1 MKLIFSLATLLLM
14 SGTNALNIPD
24 VGQGIENVRR
34 DPCADLTAATQ
45 PAMARLQCEAAQIV
59 RRDACSDF
67 QAVINQKLAQYF
79 LLTGTLPNHNDP
91 KFLAWANQFQDYVVA
106 ERKCQG

>member
-14 SGTNALNIPD
+14 SGTNALNIPG
-24 VGQGIENVRR
+24 VGQGIENVRQ
-34 DPCADLTAATQ
+34 DPCADFTAATQ

-67 QAVINQKLAQYF
+67 QAVTNQILALYF
-79 LLTGTLPNHNDP
+79 QIFGTLPNHNDP
-91 KFLAWANQFQDYVVA
+91 DFVDWAKTIGNYLVA
-106 ERKCQG
+106 REEC